1 MMKKNALIIGSS
13 LFLLFSSGYA
23 QEEEIPETLDTLE
36 TLEIPE
42 TPFPIEEFFY
52 SDQGK
57 RDPFTPLI
65 RKSFKEQRKRLI
77 NIENI
82 YMIGTIQTNKGGI
95 IALVKE
101 KGGKGHILK
110 TGDPVAE
117 GEVEEIGPDYI
128 IFILTQYGLET
139 RRTLRLREGTWSGF
153 EK

>member
-1 MMKKNALIIGSS
+1 MKKIALIIGSS

-23 QEEEIPETLDTLE
+23 QEEEIPETLETFE

-42 TPFPIEEFFY
+42 TPFPIEDYFY

-65 RKSFKEQRKRLI
+65 RKSVKEQRKRII

-82 YMIGTIQTNKGGI
+82 YMIGTIQTKKGEI

-117 GEVEEIGPDYI
+117 GEVEEIGSDFI
-128 IFILTQYGLET
+128 TFILTRYGLET
-139 RRTLRLREGTWSGF
+139 RRTLRLREGTWSGLG
-153 EK
+153 K